1 MNKLILSQTPQD
13 AANDIG
19 ACHYLSAEMMYKP
32 RPLSGEARRLFDA
45 ALRARLSALDH
56 HDAVLLLSRSA
67 LVVES
72 LAPIIRDYPDLRWFA
87 ALMNPKP
94 AGNTNRSEPRQWAWD
109 QPEGW
114 RRYEMTDRW
123 ARITFAMQ
131 TAAHMRGSGFL
142 LMPAHDAI
150 YGRDLLKQLEA
161 AANYYACDG
170 LPAAIS
176 PYTEWQHSPVD
187 GVKIPVEIIDA
198 MNAAFARDSSMR
210 RKIERDIVQAF
221 WGKMNLMPY
230 VLCGDTFNAASKTV
244 WEDDKALDHALRE
257 CGYCLRALWIGK
269 PDLYRQSPPVFNRAD
284 LRRVIERTLHYSLN
298 IPTTPLGASS
308 LNRPLDTLGS
318 LHRLYSPRFARANA
332 LAESLIKDCMT
343 DIRTRIATYGV
354 SWVDWGDYR
363 YVVQVGNPDVEV
375 WGK

>member
-1 MNKLILSQTPQD
+1 MNTVILSPTPQD
-13 AANDIG
+13 AARDIG

-32 RPLSGEARRLFDA
+32 RPISGGARRLFDA
-45 ALRARLSALDH
+45 TFRARLSALDH
-56 HDAVLLLSRSA
+56 QDAVLLLCRDGA
-67 LVVES
+67 VLES
-72 LAPIIRDYPDLRWFA
+72 LAPIIEDYPDLRWFA
-87 ALMNPKP
+87 SLVNPKP
-94 AGNTNRSEPRQWAWD
+94 AGSASRPQPRLWGWEQPD
-109 QPEGW
+109 QW

-131 TAAHMRGSGFL
+131 TAAHMRGRGFL

-176 PYTEWQHSPVD
+176 PYTQWQHSPVD
-187 GVKIPVEIIDA
+187 GVTLPSEIIDA
-198 MNAAFARDSSMR
+198 MNAAFARDSFMR
-210 RKIERDIVQAF
+210 RKIERDQVQAF

-230 VLCGDTFNAASKTV
+230 VLCGDTLIAASRTV

-257 CGYCLRALWIGK
+257 CDYCLRAVWIDK
-269 PDLYRQSPPVFNRAD
+269 PALYRQSPPVFNLAD
-284 LRRVIERTLHYSLN
+284 LKRVIERTLHYSLN
-298 IPTTPLGASS
+298 IPTSPPGASS
-308 LNRPLDTLGS
+308 LNRPLDALGS
-318 LHRLYSPRFARANA
+318 LRRLFSPRFARANT
-332 LAESLIKDCMT
+332 LADSLIKECMA
-343 DIRTRIATYGV
+343 DIRARIATYGV

-363 YVVQVGNPDVEV
+363 YVVQIGNPDVEV